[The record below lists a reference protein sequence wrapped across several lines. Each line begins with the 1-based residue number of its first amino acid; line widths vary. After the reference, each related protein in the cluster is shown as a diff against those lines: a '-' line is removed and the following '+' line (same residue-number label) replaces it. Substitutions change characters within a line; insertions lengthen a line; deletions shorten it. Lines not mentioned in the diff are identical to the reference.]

1 MNFGEGRDHLTIC
14 SVSTPMGYGGI
25 SVIRVSGPNAFEICQ
40 KSLKKKDR
48 KFESHKAFLD
58 EFINSETAKPID
70 EVLILPFEAGKS
82 FTGERVVEISCHGS
96 PIICTAILNQLV
108 RGGCELA
115 INGEFTY
122 RAFMNDRLDLVQAES
137 ILSLIHSH
145 SELGSELA
153 LRQLKG
159 ELSSKLTNLKEDIV
173 WCLAH
178 IEAGIDFSEQGIT
191 VVEDRVLIEKLEAA
205 RIHFKDLISSFE
217 TGRVLK
223 DGIVLVLSGEPNVGK
238 SSLMNIL
245 LGTDRSIVSDIAG
258 TTRDVIR
265 EDVLFK
271 NLKFTLVDTAGIR
284 TDSNDPIE
292 KIGVQRSIKEKQDSF
307 INLVILDVSKSLHD
321 QEDLIFK
328 DLNLERTFFVLN
340 KADLLTS
347 SQLDAKKSEFLSILS
362 EKFGSKL
369 PPDFQS
375 SVLLTSCK
383 SGDTKGQILG
393 AVHDYWIAKFAH
405 IESVSVSSA
414 RQREELRQ
422 AFDLLEKVIA
432 GLKNQ
437 LGSEFIAFDLKGSL
451 MALQRVVGEV
461 YDDQI
466 LDKVF
471 KEFCLGK

>member
-25 SVIRVSGPNAFEICQ
+25 SVIRVSGPESFQITQ
-40 KSLKKKDR
+40 KSLRKKNR
-48 KFESHKAFLD
+48 VFESHKAFLD
-58 EFINSETAKPID
+58 EFLNTQTNKSID
-70 EVLILPFEAGKS
+70 EVIVLPFEAGKS

-96 PIICTAILNQLV
+96 PVICTAILNELCSH
-108 RGGCELA
+108 GAALA

-122 RAFMNDRLDLVQAES
+122 RAFMNDRLDLVQAEG

-153 LRQLKG
+153 FRQIKG
-159 ELSSKLTNLKEDIV
+159 ELSSKVSSLKDDIV

-191 VVEDRVLIEKLEAA
+191 VVEDAVLIAKLEAVKTDF
-205 RIHFKDLISSFE
+205 RDLLDTYE

-245 LGTDRSIVSDIAG
+245 LGSDRSIVSDIAG

-265 EDVLFK
+265 EDLLYK
-271 NLKFTLVDTAGIR
+271 NLKFTLVDTAGMR
-284 TDSNDPIE
+284 TDSVDPIE
-292 KIGVQRSIKEKQDSF
+292 KIGVERSIKERKDSF
-307 INLVILDVSKSLHD
+307 INLVILDASKRLQD
-321 QEDLIFK
+321 QESLIFQ
-328 DLNLERTFFVLN
+328 DLNLERTLFVLN
-340 KADLLTS
+340 KVDLLKS
-347 SQLDAKKSEFLSILS
+347 SDLPAKQAELKGILGSIIDKKPYIFDDNSIL
-362 EKFGSKL
+362 F
-369 PPDFQS
+369 
-375 SVLLTSCK
+375 TSCK
-383 SGDTKGQILG
+383 SSETRQHVLG
-393 AVHDYWIAKFAH
+393 RVYDYWIHKFAH

-422 AFDLLEKVIA
+422 ANDLLVKVVD
-432 GLKNQ
+432 GLHSR
-437 LGSEFIAFDLKGSL
+437 LGSEFIAFDLKSAL
-451 MALQRVVGEV
+451 MALQRTVGEV

>member
-1 MNFGEGRDHLTIC
+1 
-14 SVSTPMGYGGI
+14 
-25 SVIRVSGPNAFEICQ
+25 
-40 KSLKKKDR
+40 
-48 KFESHKAFLD
+48 
-58 EFINSETAKPID
+58 
-70 EVLILPFEAGKS
+70 
-82 FTGERVVEISCHGS
+82 
-96 PIICTAILNQLV
+96 
-108 RGGCELA
+108 
-115 INGEFTY
+115 
-122 RAFMNDRLDLVQAES
+122 
-137 ILSLIHSH
+137 
-145 SELGSELA
+145 
-153 LRQLKG
+153 
-159 ELSSKLTNLKEDIV
+159 
-173 WCLAH
+173 LAH

>member
-1 MNFGEGRDHLTIC
+1 MSFGAGRDHLTIC

-25 SVIRVSGPNAFEICQ
+25 SVIRVSGPCAFEITQ
-40 KSLKKKDR
+40 KSLKKNR
-48 KFESHKAFLD
+48 YFESHKAFLA
-58 EFINSETAKPID
+58 EFINTQTLKAID
-70 EVLILPFEAGKS
+70 EVLVLPFENGQS

-96 PIICTAILNQLV
+96 PIICTAILN
-108 RGGCELA
+108 ELCRNGAHVA

-122 RAFMNDRLDLVQAES
+122 RAFLNDRLDLIQAES

-159 ELSSKLTNLKEDIV
+159 ELSSELIHLKEEIV

-191 VVEDRVLIEKLEAA
+191 VVEDTVLIRKLENVKA
-205 RIHFKDLISSFE
+205 RFKVLMDNYE

-223 DGIVLVLSGEPNVGK
+223 DGIILVLSGEPNVGK

-245 LGTDRSIVSDIAG
+245 LGDERSIVSDIAG

-284 TDSNDPIE
+284 TESEDPIE
-292 KIGVQRSIKEKQDSF
+292 KIGVARSIKERKGSF
-307 INLVILDVSKSLHD
+307 INLVILDASKPLNGS
-321 QEDLIFK
+321 EDLIFK
-328 DLNLERTFFVLN
+328 DLNLERTLFILN
-340 KADLLTS
+340 KIDLLEVEE
-347 SQLDAKKSEFLSILS
+347 LPKKRAEFLALLRSTFDEKPYIFDENSIL
-362 EKFGSKL
+362 FTSKNDL
-369 PPDFQS
+369 Q
-375 SVLLTSCK
+375 TRN
-383 SGDTKGQILG
+383 QILNT
-393 AVHDYWIAKFAH
+393 VYEFWISKFAH
-405 IESVSVSSA
+405 IESVSVSSV
-414 RQREELRQ
+414 RQAEELRQ
-422 AFDLLEKVIA
+422 AYDLLNKVIE
-432 GLKNQ
+432 GLSAQ
-437 LGSEFIAFDLKGSL
+437 LGAEFIAFDLKGSL

>member
-25 SVIRVSGPNAFEICQ
+25 SVIRVSGPKSFEITQ
-40 KSLKKKDR
+40 KSLKKKNR
-48 KFESHKAFLD
+48 SFESHKAFLD
-58 EFINSETAKPID
+58 EFLNTQTEKSID
-70 EVLILPFEAGKS
+70 EVLVLPFEAGKS

-96 PIICTAILNQLV
+96 PVICTAILNELC
-108 RGGCELA
+108 RNGCELA
-115 INGEFTY
+115 ISGEFTY

-159 ELSSKLTNLKEDIV
+159 ELSDKLTHIKDDVI

-191 VVEDRVLIEKLEAA
+191 VVEDTVLISKLENVQNS
-205 RIHFKDLISSFE
+205 FKDLLDTYE

-238 SSLMNIL
+238 SSLMNVL
-245 LGTDRSIVSDIAG
+245 LGNDRSIVSDIAG

-265 EDVLFK
+265 EDILFK

-284 TDSNDPIE
+284 ENSNDPIE
-292 KIGVQRSIKEKQDSF
+292 KIGVERSIKERQGSF
-307 INLVILDVSKSLHD
+307 INLVILDATKPLKD
-321 QEDLIFK
+321 QHELIFK
-328 DLNLERTFFVLN
+328 DLNLERTLFILN
-340 KADLLTS
+340 KVDLL
-347 SQLDAKKSEFLSILS
+347 QKDELPAKQAELKAILGSIIDEKPYIFDDNSILFTTCKRS
-362 EKFGSKL
+362 ETK
-369 PPDFQS
+369 QQ
-375 SVLLTSCK
+375 VL
-383 SGDTKGQILG
+383 GR
-393 AVHDYWIAKFAH
+393 VYDYWIAKFAH

-422 AFDLLEKVIA
+422 AYDLLEKVIA
-432 GLKNQ
+432 GLKSQ
-437 LGSEFIAFDLKGSL
+437 LGSEFIAFDLKDSL
-451 MALQRVVGEV
+451 MALQRTVGEV

>member
-25 SVIRVSGPNAFEICQ
+25 SVIRISGPNAFDIVQ
-40 KSLKKKDR
+40 KSLKKKNR
-48 KFESHKAFLD
+48 EFESHKAFLD
-58 EFINSETAKPID
+58 EFLNTKTQKPID
-70 EVLILPFEAGKS
+70 EVLVLPFEKGKS

-96 PIICTAILNQLV
+96 PVICTAILNELC
-108 RGGCELA
+108 RSGAKLA

-159 ELSSKLTNLKEDIV
+159 ELSGKLTQLKDDIV

-191 VVEDRVLIEKLEAA
+191 VVEDTVLISKLENVKN
-205 RIHFKDLISSFE
+205 HFKGLLDTYE

-245 LGTDRSIVSDIAG
+245 LGNDRSIVSDIAG

-265 EDVLFK
+265 EDLLFK

-292 KIGVQRSIKEKQDSF
+292 KIGVERSIKERQGSF
-307 INLVILDVSKSLHD
+307 INLVILNATKSLKD

-328 DLNLERTFFVLN
+328 DLNLERTLFILN
-340 KADLLTS
+340 KIDLL
-347 SQLDAKKSEFLSILS
+347 KKDDLPKIKAEFLAILGSTFEEKPYIFDDNSILFTTCNDPQT
-362 EKFGSKL
+362 KT
-369 PPDFQS
+369 Q
-375 SVLLTSCK
+375 VLDK
-383 SGDTKGQILG
+383 
-393 AVHDYWIAKFAH
+393 VYDYWISKFAH

-422 AFDLLEKVIA
+422 AYDLLLSVIN
-432 GLKNQ
+432 GLNEN
-437 LGSEFIAFDLKGSL
+437 LGSEFIAFDLKNSL
-451 MALQRVVGEV
+451 MALQRTVGEV

>member
-1 MNFGEGRDHLTIC
+1 MNFGEGRDHFTIC

-25 SVIRVSGPNAFEICQ
+25 SVIRISGPQAFEITQ
-40 KSLKKKDR
+40 KSLKKKNR
-48 KFESHKAFLD
+48 IFESHKAFLD
-58 EFINSETAKPID
+58 EFLNTQTLKPID
-70 EVLILPFEAGKS
+70 EVLILPFELGKS

-96 PIICTAILNQLV
+96 PIICTAILNELC
-108 RGGCELA
+108 RNGAELA

-159 ELSSKLTNLKEDIV
+159 ELSNKVTQIKEDIV

-191 VVEDRVLIEKLEAA
+191 VVEDTVLISKLEAVKT
-205 RIHFKDLISSFE
+205 HFKDLLDTYE

-245 LGTDRSIVSDIAG
+245 LGNDRSIVSDIAG

-265 EDVLFK
+265 EDLFYK

-284 TDSNDPIE
+284 TNSNDPIE
-292 KIGVQRSIKEKQDSF
+292 KIGVERSIKERKDSF
-307 INLVILDVSKSLHD
+307 INLVILDASKPLKD

-328 DLNLERTFFVLN
+328 DLNLERTLFVLN
-340 KADLLTS
+340 KVDLVKS
-347 SQLDAKKSEFLSILS
+347 SELPAKQAELKTILGSIID
-362 EKFGSKL
+362 EKPYIFDDNS
-369 PPDFQS
+369 
-375 SVLLTSCK
+375 LLFTTCK
-383 SGDTKGQILG
+383 SSETKQLVLG
-393 AVHDYWIAKFAH
+393 RVYDYWISKFAH

-422 AFDLLEKVIA
+422 AYELLIKVIN
-432 GLKNQ
+432 GLNSQ

-451 MALQRVVGEV
+451 MALQRTVGEV

>member
-25 SVIRVSGPNAFEICQ
+25 SVIRVSGPQAFEICQ
-40 KSLKKKDR
+40 KSFKKR
-48 KFESHKAFLD
+48 NRIFESHKAFRD
-58 EFINSETAKPID
+58 EFLNAQTQSSID
-70 EVLILPFEAGKS
+70 EVLVLPFEAGKS

-96 PIICTAILNQLV
+96 PVICTAILNELC
-108 RGGCELA
+108 RNGCALA

-137 ILSLIHSH
+137 VLSLIHSH
-145 SELGSELA
+145 SELGTQLA

-159 ELSSKLTNLKEDIV
+159 ELSVKVNNLKNDIV

-191 VVEDRVLIEKLEAA
+191 VIEDRVLIDKLNHV
-205 RIHFKDLISSFE
+205 RSHFEELLDTYE

-245 LGTDRSIVSDIAG
+245 LESDRSIVSEIAG

-265 EDVLFK
+265 EDLVFK

-284 TDSNDPIE
+284 VNSNDPIE
-292 KIGVQRSIKEKQDSF
+292 KIGVERSFRERQDSF
-307 INLVILDVSKSLHD
+307 VNLVVLDVSRPLKD
-321 QEDLIFK
+321 QHELIFQ
-328 DLNLERTFFVLN
+328 DLDLDRTLFILN
-340 KADLLTS
+340 KVDLVSEQDLPI
-347 SQLDAKKSEFLSILS
+347 KKAELHAILGSIIDKKPYIFDDNSIL
-362 EKFGSKL
+362 F
-369 PPDFQS
+369 
-375 SVLLTSCK
+375 TSCK
-383 SGDTKGQILG
+383 CIETKHIVLSR
-393 AVHDYWIAKFAH
+393 VYNYWIEKFAH
-405 IESVSVSSA
+405 LESVSVSST
-414 RQREELRQ
+414 RQKEELRLGYS
-422 AFDLLEKVIA
+422 LLLKVID
-432 GLKNQ
+432 GLNTQ
-437 LGSEFIAFDLKGSL
+437 LGSEFIAFDLKNSL
-451 MALQRVVGEV
+451 MALQRTVGEV

>member
-25 SVIRVSGPNAFEICQ
+25 SVIRVSGPNAFEIVQ
-40 KSLKKKDR
+40 KSLRKKNR
-48 KFESHKAFLD
+48 KFESHHAFLD
-58 EFINSETAKPID
+58 EFVNSQTEKSID
-70 EVLILPFEAGKS
+70 EVLVLPFEAGKS

-96 PIICTAILNQLV
+96 PVICTSILN
-108 RGGCELA
+108 ELGRNGSVLA
-115 INGEFTY
+115 LNGEFTY
-122 RAFMNDRLDLVQAES
+122 RAFLNDRMDLVQAEGV
-137 ILSLIHSH
+137 LSLIHSH
-145 SELGSELA
+145 SELGSQLA

-159 ELSSKLTNLKEDIV
+159 ELSTRLDQLKEDIV

-191 VVEDRVLIEKLEAA
+191 VVEDTVLISKLEKVKSV
-205 RIHFKDLISSFE
+205 FKELLDTYE

-238 SSLMNIL
+238 SSLMNVL
-245 LGTDRSIVSDIAG
+245 LGNDRSIVSDIAG

-265 EDVLFK
+265 EDLLFK

-284 TDSNDPIE
+284 TNSNDPIE
-292 KIGVQRSIKEKQDSF
+292 KIGVERSIREKQGGF
-307 INLVILDVSKSLHD
+307 VNLVILDASKPLQH
-321 QEDLIFK
+321 QESLIFK
-328 DLNLERTFFVLN
+328 DLNFERTLFVLN
-340 KADLLTS
+340 KADLLRPTD
-347 SQLDAKKSEFLSILS
+347 LPAKKAELKAVLGSIIDKKPPIFDDNSILFTS
-362 EKFGSKL
+362 AKSLNTK
-369 PPDFQS
+369 QQ
-375 SVLLTSCK
+375 LLTHIY
-383 SGDTKGQILG
+383 DF
-393 AVHDYWIAKFAH
+393 WISKFAH

-414 RQREELRQ
+414 RQKEELRQ
-422 AFDLLEKVIA
+422 AYELLEKVIE
-432 GLKNQ
+432 GLSSQ

-451 MALQRVVGEV
+451 MALQRTVGEV

>member
-1 MNFGEGRDHLTIC
+1 MNFGEGRDQFTIC
-14 SVSTPMGYGGI
+14 SVSTPMGHGGI
-25 SVIRVSGPNAFEICQ
+25 SVIRVSGP
-40 KSLKKKDR
+40 KSFDIVQTAIKKKNR
-48 KFESHKAFLD
+48 VFESHKAFLD
-58 EFINSETAKPID
+58 EFLNTQTGKSID

-96 PIICTAILNQLV
+96 PIICTAILNELC
-108 RGGCELA
+108 RNGAELA
-115 INGEFTY
+115 LNGEFTY

-159 ELSSKLTNLKEDIV
+159 ELSSKVTQLKEDIV

-191 VVEDRVLIEKLEAA
+191 VVEDRVLINKLENVQ
-205 RIHFKDLISSFE
+205 HYFKGLLDSYE

-245 LGTDRSIVSDIAG
+245 LGNDRSIVSDIAG

-265 EDVLFK
+265 EDLLFK

-284 TDSNDPIE
+284 VNSSDPIE
-292 KIGVQRSIKEKQDSF
+292 RIGVERSIKERQGSF
-307 INLVILDVSKSLHD
+307 INLVILDASKALMD
-321 QEDLIFK
+321 QHHLIFK
-328 DLNLERTFFVLN
+328 DLNLERTLFILN
-340 KADLLTS
+340 KVDLIKADELP
-347 SQLDAKKSEFLSILS
+347 AKQAELKAILGSIFDKNTYIFDDNSIL
-362 EKFGSKL
+362 F
-369 PPDFQS
+369 
-375 SVLLTSCK
+375 TTCK
-383 SGDTKGQILG
+383 SLETKQNILG
-393 AVHDYWIAKFAH
+393 RVYDYWISKFAH

-414 RQREELRQ
+414 RQKEELRQ
-422 AFDLLEKVIA
+422 AYDLLLKVIA

-451 MALQRVVGEV
+451 MALQRTVGEV